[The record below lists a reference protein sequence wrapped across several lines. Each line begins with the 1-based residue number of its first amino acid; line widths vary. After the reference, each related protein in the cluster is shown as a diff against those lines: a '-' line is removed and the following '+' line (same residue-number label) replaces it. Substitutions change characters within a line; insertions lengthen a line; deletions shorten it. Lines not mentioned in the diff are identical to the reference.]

1 MVGVTWNNKKYLM
14 ASSGAYLKSQ
24 SIEDNLYFTIRE
36 IFLNIEQEFKMYE
49 ANEINAQLSNQIP
62 WEDRDDKFKYLK
74 LSENPDFVLYVINWL
89 NSIKQTEFDFEFETA
104 RIDLN
109 SDIITNEY
117 VEFELWW
124 KWLEQLKKDLSN
136 LLNKN

>member
-14 ASSGAYLKSQ
+14 ASSSAYLKSQ

-49 ANEINAQLSNQIP
+49 ANEINAKLSNQTP
-62 WEDRDDKFKYLK
+62 WEDRDDKFKYLQLFK
-74 LSENPDFVLYVINWL
+74 NPDFVTYVLGWL

-117 VEFELWW
+117 IEFELWW
-124 KWLEQLKKDLSN
+124 KRLVQLKQDLSN

>member
-14 ASSGAYLKSQ
+14 ACNGAYLKSK

-49 ANEINAQLSNQIP
+49 ANEINAKLSNQTP
-62 WEDRDDKFKYLK
+62 WEVRDDKFKYLQLFK
-74 LSENPDFVLYVINWL
+74 NPDFVTYVLGWL

-117 VEFELWW
+117 IEFELWW
-124 KWLEQLKKDLSN
+124 KRLVQLKQDLSN